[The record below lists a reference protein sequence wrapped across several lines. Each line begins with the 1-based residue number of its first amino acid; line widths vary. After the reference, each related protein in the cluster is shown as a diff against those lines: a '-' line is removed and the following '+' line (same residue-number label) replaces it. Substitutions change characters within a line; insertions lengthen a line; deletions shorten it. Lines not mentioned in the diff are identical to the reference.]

1 MYNTN
6 PYATYKNQDLETI
19 SNSELVGRLFGA
31 AAISLKMAVMD
42 IGEKKLDKANND
54 IIKAQTIVVN
64 LKGSLDMK
72 IELSASLNSLYE
84 YMLRRLIEAN
94 VKKDITILNE
104 ISGILIE
111 LRDAWNEA
119 QKAYRMSQSHDTN
132 SITHMNKTAMF

>member
-6 PYATYKNQDLETI
+6 PYVTYKNQDLDT
-19 SNSELVGRLFGA
+19 NTNFELVGRLFGA
-31 AAISLKMAVMD
+31 AAICLKMAVMD

-54 IIKAQTIVVN
+54 MIKAQKIVIN
-64 LKGSLDMK
+64 LKNSLDMK
-72 IELSASLNSLYE
+72 YEISASLNSLYD
-84 YMLRRLIEAN
+84 YMLRRLVEAN

-119 QKAYRMSQSHDTN
+119 LKTYKMSQVHN
-132 SITHMNKTAMF
+132 ANVI